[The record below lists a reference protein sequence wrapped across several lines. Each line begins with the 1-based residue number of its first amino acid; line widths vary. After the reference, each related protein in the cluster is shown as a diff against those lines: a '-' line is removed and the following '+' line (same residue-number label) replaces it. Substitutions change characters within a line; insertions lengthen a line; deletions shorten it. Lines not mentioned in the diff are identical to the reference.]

1 VPSPTPSTGSSGA
14 ARSITQATPTP

>member
-14 ARSITQATPTP
+14 VRSTTLVTPTP

>member
-14 ARSITQATPTP
+14 VRSATLVTPTP

>member
-14 ARSITQATPTP
+14 ARSATLVTPTP